1 MREAVRAGEWRRRKA
16 VSGGRGGAHQPAAA
30 SSNADSLC
38 SMSSLCHASSFGHG
52 LATGHR
58 PKLGAELPV
67 EPRGPGAAPVGGPA
81 MPGT

>member
-1 MREAVRAGEWRRRKA
+1 MREAVRAGE
-16 VSGGRGGAHQPAAA
+16 VEEEGRWDGRGAHQPAAA

-52 LATGHR
+52 LATGQR